1 MNAGPLAS
9 LISDFAQNW
18 AMHRPA
24 LSVSLAGA
32 ELEVDQEHSL
42 HGELFALCS
51 GRSASL
57 PFFPASG
64 DVVWCTVAPDAD
76 SLRQTVAAL
85 GAWALPSL
93 GGTTSGDGYIRPGS
107 AKGELA
113 SKILAA
119 SPDGYYRWRCP
130 RPKCDRVLEKLQLLR
145 CLENVRP
152 ARAQPPRPSL
162 YELRARFASAL
173 LVGDRAGAEELIGQL
188 DLFQLETAVNTQFM
202 RIRMWHRF
210 GELDRIRNHPDLPH
224 LLAQPLPPRVR
235 AWIDEACGTSTLPA
249 LTVPA
254 TLAPATLLPAPPPP
268 AAAEP
273 VAPVEPEAPPAP
285 PLITWIDWF
294 GAIKAGRKAEA
305 EAFLQEQRSEDAQ
318 DFSVGRIEALC
329 ACLDELAL
337 DDALR
342 SRERSL
348 ILPAV
353 GETLERYVR
362 ESGFPRSN
370 LGTFYLHL
378 LRLWCLL
385 HRGNSA
391 GQEHGHVLLELA
403 CALLKLNAN
412 AGEVCQTLEDWWRA
426 KPAPSQLYF
435 ALDAI
440 ELMERELPDPQPAVN
455 LWIEAA
461 DVIKRAAESLP
472 SADRELWRRVG
483 RRLGFDEETISQYLP
498 PEPPEE
504 KPADPLAAAGLKH
517 IAIVCLR
524 EPQAKQAAEE
534 IKARSGAKVTVVTAT
549 GAGAQT
555 AQACTADVV
564 LFVWLASTHAVFRA
578 FDSFDRQRFC
588 YVQGTGSSSIVRSL
602 ERWSIHSL

>member
-1 MNAGPLAS
+1 MNAGPFAS
-9 LISDFAQNW
+9 LIADFAQNW
-18 AMHRPA
+18 ATHRPA

-32 ELEVDQEHSL
+32 ELEVDQDHPL

-57 PFFPASG
+57 PFFPPTG
-64 DVVWCTVAPDAD
+64 DVVWCTVAPNSD
-76 SLRQTVAAL
+76 SLRHAVAAL
-85 GAWALPSL
+85 GAWAIPSF
-93 GGTTSGDGYIRPGS
+93 GGTASGDGYVRPGTVKS
-107 AKGELA
+107 GLA
-113 SKILAA
+113 AKILAA

-130 RPKCDRVLEKLQLLR
+130 RPSFDRILSKLQLFR
-145 CLENVRP
+145 SLENIRP

-173 LVGDRAGAEELIGQL
+173 LVGDRAGAEEIIGQL

-210 GELDRIRNHPDLPH
+210 GEFDRIRNHPDLPH

-235 AWIDEACGTSTLPA
+235 AWIDEACGGSAIP
-249 LTVPA
+249 VPA
-254 TLAPATLLPAPPPP
+254 APTPQPPAPEVPTTVVP
-268 AAAEP
+268 A
-273 VAPVEPEAPPAP
+273 EPEAPTPP

-294 GAIKAGRKAEA
+294 GAVKAGRKEAA
-305 EAFLQEQRSEDAQ
+305 EAFLQEQRAEDAQ
-318 DFSVGRIEALC
+318 DFSAGRIEALC
-329 ACLDELAL
+329 SCLDEFAL

-342 SRERSL
+342 SRERGL

-353 GETLERYVR
+353 AEILERYVR
-362 ESGFPRSN
+362 ESGFPRSD
-370 LGTFYLHL
+370 LASFYLSL

-391 GQEHGHVLLELA
+391 GREHGHVLLELA
-403 CALLKLNAN
+403 SALLQLNAN
-412 AGEVCQTLEDWWRA
+412 VAEVCQTLEEWWKA

-440 ELMERELPDPQPAVN
+440 ELMERELPDPKPAVN

-461 DVIKRAAESLP
+461 DVIKRAADVLP
-472 SADRELWRRVG
+472 IADRELWRRVG
-483 RRLGFDEETISQYLP
+483 VRLGFDEATIAQYLP

-504 KPADPLAAAGLKH
+504 KAADPLTATGLQH
-517 IAIVCLR
+517 VAIVCLR
-524 EPQAKQAAEE
+524 EQQAKQAAEE
-534 IKARSGAKVTVVTAT
+534 IKTRSGAKVTVVTAT
-549 GAGAQT
+549 SAGAQT
-555 AQACTADVV
+555 TQASTADVV

-578 FDSFDRQRFC
+578 FDGFDRQRFC
-588 YVQGTGSSSIVRSL
+588 YVQGTGSSSIVRTL
-602 ERWSIHSL
+602 ERWVTAR